1 MIEDTNDNPP
11 IFTPNTPLSVNIREN
26 LDIGQAVTTLTAT
39 DTDLGANQLL
49 VYSITDSDPVS
60 GINTFTID
68 SSSGQITVSVSDIDR
83 EVVDRYVLSVMVAD
97 SGSAPLSDT
106 TDLEVLVVDVND
118 ENPTFS
124 QSVYTETILES
135 RGVNTVVLIVSATDN
150 DTSENNLITYSIS
163 GPESVK
169 FQIDSENGE
178 LCVSDEI

>member
-1 MIEDTNDNPP
+1 MIVSDTNDNAP

-26 LDIGQAVTTLTAT
+26 LDIGQSVTTLTAT

-49 VYSITDSDPVS
+49 VYSITNSKPSS
-60 GINTFTID
+60 GLNTFRID
-68 SSSGQITVSVSDIDR
+68 QSSGQITVNENNIDR
-83 EVVDRYVLSVMVAD
+83 ELVDRYVLSVQVVD
-97 SGSAPLSDT
+97 SGVLPLSDT
-106 TDLEVLVVDVND
+106 TELEVLVVDVND

-135 RGVNTVVLIVSATDN
+135 RGVNTVVLVVSASDN
-150 DTSENNLITYSIS
+150 DASENNQITYSIT

-178 LCVSDEI
+178 

>member
-1 MIEDTNDNPP
+1 MISDTNDNAP

-26 LDIGQAVTTLTAT
+26 LDIGQSVTTLTAT

-49 VYSITDSDPVS
+49 VYSITNSKPNS
-60 GINTFTID
+60 GLNTFRID
-68 SSSGQITVSVSDIDR
+68 QSSGQITVNENNIDR
-83 EVVDRYVLSVMVAD
+83 ELVDRYVLSVLVVD
-97 SGSAPLSDT
+97 SGTVPLSDT
-106 TDLEVLVVDVND
+106 TELEVLVVDVND

-135 RGVNTVVLIVSATDN
+135 RGVNTVVLVVSASDN
-150 DTSENNLITYSIS
+150 DASENNQITYSIT

-178 LCVSDEI
+178 